1 MYKKIINCREALS
14 RSNGMGGELYNAKQ
28 KATYRQELQ
37 FLEAQEPQPPEPAE
51 LTAPPSPPVL
61 LKLKADKSFSISLP
75 PHWGHFSGNLLP
87 NTRSSKSCWHPL
99 Q

>member
-1 MYKKIINCREALS
+1 MLCGYLLKKILVSGKEI
-14 RSNGMGGELYNAKQ
+14 
-28 KATYRQELQ
+28 YRQELQ

-51 LTAPPSPPVL
+51 LTAPPSPPAL

-75 PHWGHFSGNLLP
+75 PHWGHCSGNLLP
-87 NTRSSKSCWHPL
+87 NTKSSKSCWHPL